1 MNARGVLGRI
11 LKSLADPAS
20 DEKVSAAGFSLN
32 GMQKA
37 LEGAGAAEVVDLT
50 SNSGGFSGLIDYD
63 KLKDDVKALVDK
75 ESSSIFAETYGSLL
89 GPALANAEDVAN
101 ILDSN
106 ELRFHESGQTD

>member
-37 LEGAGAAEVVDLT
+37 LEGRRPVHNSNCRGASE
-50 SNSGGFSGLIDYD
+50 
-63 KLKDDVKALVDK
+63 K
-75 ESSSIFAETYGSLL
+75 
-89 GPALANAEDVAN
+89 
-101 ILDSN
+101 
-106 ELRFHESGQTD
+106 